1 MKLLSVNAGSS
12 TLKFRMYEM
21 PEEKVI
27 CKGAFDRIGIEG
39 SNFSIKYDDK
49 KIEENVELKDHNDAV
64 KILLEQLIKNGIV
77 NSLDEIEAVGHR
89 VVHGGSKY
97 ASSVLINDEVIKE
110 IEDLSALAPLHNP
123 AALKGIRAFI
133 DNVPKAKM
141 VACFDT
147 AFHQTMEK
155 DAYLYPVPYKWY
167 EEYGIRKYGFHGM
180 SHKFISEKFNEM
192 LGKKANLI
200 IAHIGSGASLSAVK
214 EGKCI
219 DTTMGFTPNAGVM
232 MGTRSGDID
241 YSMIGYLLKKGL
253 SYEEI
258 ENQLNKESGLL
269 GIIGKSD
276 LRDIDELFAN
286 KDELAVL
293 GVNMYTSRI
302 AEYIAKYFIKLEGK
316 VDAICFTA
324 GVGENDDIIRSEVI
338 KKLAFLGI
346 VLDEE
351 LNKETLIRK
360 GKEGLISSSKSN
372 YPVYVFGTDE
382 ELMIARDTF
391 EIVCKD

>member
-27 CKGAFDRIGIEG
+27 CKGACDRIGIDG

-49 KIEENVELKDHNDAV
+49 KIEKDIELKDHNDAV
-64 KILLEQLIKNGIV
+64 KVLLEELVENGIV

-97 ASSVLINDEVIKE
+97 ASSVLITDEVIEE
-110 IEDLSALAPLHNP
+110 IENLADLAPLHNP
-123 AALKGIRAFI
+123 AALKGIEAFKENIPNI
-133 DNVPKAKM
+133 DM

-147 AFHQTMEK
+147 AFHQTMSKE
-155 DAYLYPVPYKWY
+155 AFLYPVPYKWY
-167 EEYGIRKYGFHGM
+167 LDYGIRKYGFHGM
-180 SHKFISEKFNEM
+180 SHKFITEKFNEM

-241 YSMIGYLLKKGL
+241 YSMIGYLMKKDFT
-253 SYEEI
+253 YEQI
-258 ENQLNKESGLL
+258 ENELNKESGLL

-276 LRDIDELFAN
+276 LRDIDELFEQ
-286 KDELAVL
+286 KEILFK
-293 GVNMYTSRI
+293 TRR
-302 AEYIAKYFIKLEGK
+302 
-316 VDAICFTA
+316 
-324 GVGENDDIIRSEVI
+324 RS
-338 KKLAFLGI
+338 
-346 VLDEE
+346 
-351 LNKETLIRK
+351 
-360 GKEGLISSSKSN
+360 
-372 YPVYVFGTDE
+372 
-382 ELMIARDTF
+382 
-391 EIVCKD
+391 

>member
-27 CKGAFDRIGIEG
+27 CKGAFDRIGIQG
-39 SNFSIKYDDK
+39 SNYSLKYEDK
-49 KIEENVELKDHNDAV
+49 KIEEEVELKDHNDAV
-64 KILLEQLIKNGIV
+64 KILLEELVKQGII

-97 ASSVLINDEVIKE
+97 ASSVLITEEVIKE
-110 IEDLSALAPLHNP
+110 IEELSTLAPLHNP
-123 AALKGIRAFI
+123 AALKGIRAFSE
-133 DNVPKAKM
+133 NVPNAKM

-147 AFHQTMEK
+147 AFHQTMKE

-180 SHKFISEKFNEM
+180 SHKFITEKLSEM
-192 LGKKANLI
+192 LDKKANLI

-241 YSMIGYLLKKGL
+241 YSMIGYLMNKGL

-258 ENQLNKESGLL
+258 ENSLNKESGLL

-276 LRDIDELFAN
+276 LRDIDLLFEQ
-286 KDELAVL
+286 KDEKAVL
-293 GVNMYTSRI
+293 GVDMYTSKI
-302 AEYIAKYFIKLEGK
+302 AEYIAKYYIKLDGE

-324 GVGENDDIIRSEVI
+324 GVGENDDIIRREVI
-338 KKLAFLGI
+338 KKLAPLGI
-346 VLDEE
+346 FLDEE
-351 LNKETLIRK
+351 VNKETLIRK
-360 GKEGLISSSKSN
+360 GKEGIISTNNSKV
-372 YPVYVFGTDE
+372 PVYVLGTDE
-382 ELMIARDTF
+382 ELMIARDTYSICF
-391 EIVCKD
+391 